1 MASLVTHAATPFQL
15 SEHFLFKLGCSSRI
29 TLNTAF
35 QAASTNQNQHTLK
48 FTFHSCHKHYFIQ
61 LDYPMIQQPVD
72 QTLKMRSIF
81 SRIKA
86 AALTSHGSLQW
97 GRKLNT
103 TCSIQE
109 LKNYNSLKPFTTL
122 TNNPTVLITPEY
134 ITIEYTNMVWSLEK
148 SLHTMKGLELELENS
163 QYRQIKPQLEGTQ
176 WRKDEMKFE
185 RWSQREE
192 SAPSHAEEPQ
202 KLYIPLWPL

>member
-29 TLNTAF
+29 MLNTAF

-48 FTFHSCHKHYFIQ
+48 FTFHSCHRHYFIQ
-61 LDYPMIQQPVD
+61 LDYPMIQQPAD

-81 SRIKA
+81 SIIKA

-103 TCSIQE
+103 TCSTQE

-122 TNNPTVLITPEY
+122 TNNPTRLNYPWIHHYRIIHKNGLI
-134 ITIEYTNMVWSLEK
+134 IREK
-148 SLHTMKGLELELENS
+148 SAYHERLGIRAWELPV
-163 QYRQIKPQLEGTQ
+163 QT
-176 WRKDEMKFE
+176 D
-185 RWSQREE
+185 
-192 SAPSHAEEPQ
+192 
-202 KLYIPLWPL
+202 